1 MSPRIISADSHVA
14 EPEEAYREIDPA
26 FRARAPR
33 LVHDEK
39 DNAGML
45 VDGLPTP
52 VPMAFIL
59 AAGRRPEDIGKPARW
74 ETLNP
79 AGYEPKARLALIDS
93 EGIDAEVIF
102 PSVGMILCRVK
113 DLAYRKACND
123 AYNRW
128 LEGFCSVAPERF
140 LGLATVTLRTVE
152 EGIEELRQARA
163 MGMKG
168 VMLPGDPAI
177 EDYDH
182 PCYDPFWEAAVELG
196 LPVHFHILTSDNDDL
211 SVMFN
216 RKTRGPKIAQF
227 MSIIRGV
234 QDILLMFVFGGVFER
249 HPKLRVVCAEADAG
263 WVPHFLYR
271 MDHAYKRHR
280 YWLETGKL
288 SKLPSEYFR
297 ENIYLTFQDDFA
309 ATHLTEL
316 SPTNRL
322 MWASDFPHNDGTY
335 PHTREVIQKLTEG
348 MSPADRARIVGGN
361 VSALYGLAS

>member
-39 DNAGML
+39 GNAGML

>member
-1 MSPRIISADSHVA
+1 MSTRIISADSHVA

-33 LVHDEK
+33 LVHDDK
-39 DNAGML
+39 GNAGML

-59 AAGRRPEDIGKPARW
+59 AAGRKPEDIGKPARW

-79 AGYEPKARLALIDS
+79 AGYEPRARLALIDA

-128 LEGFCSVAPERF
+128 LEGFCAVAPERF
-140 LGLATVTLRTVE
+140 LGLATLTLRTVE
-152 EGIEELRQARA
+152 EGIEELRQAKA

-168 VMLPGDPAI
+168 VMLPGDPTV

-182 PCYDPFWEAAVELG
+182 PCYDPFWEAAVDLG
-196 LPVHFHILTSDNDDL
+196 LPIHFHILTSDNDDL
-211 SVMFN
+211 SVMFH
-216 RKTRGPKIAQF
+216 RRTRGPKIAQF

-249 HPKLRVVCAEADAG
+249 HPKLKVVCAEADAG

-288 SKLPSEYFR
+288 TKLPSEYFR

-348 MSPADRARIVGGN
+348 MTPADRTRIVGGN
-361 VSALYGLAS
+361 VSSLYGLAS

>member
-14 EPEEAYREIDPA
+14 EPEEAYHQIDPA
-26 FRARAPR
+26 FRDRAPR
-33 LVHDEK
+33 LIHDAK
-39 DNAGML
+39 GNACML

-59 AAGRRPEDIGKPARW
+59 AAGRKPEDIGKPARW

-79 AGYEPKARLALIDS
+79 AGYDPRARLAILDR

-128 LEGFCSVAPERF
+128 LEGFCETAPDRY
-140 LGLATVTLRTVE
+140 LGLATVTLRTIE
-152 EGIEELRQARA
+152 EGIEELRQAKA

-168 VMLPGDPAI
+168 VMFPGDPSI
-177 EDYDH
+177 HDYDH
-182 PCYDPFWEAAVELG
+182 PDYDPIWEACVDLG

-211 SVMFN
+211 SVMFH
-216 RKTRGPKIAQF
+216 RRTRGPKIAQF

-234 QDILLMFVFGGVFER
+234 QDILLMFVFSGVFER
-249 HPKLRVVCAEADAG
+249 HPKLKVVCAEADAG

-271 MDHAYKRHR
+271 MDHAYARHR

-288 SKLPSEYFR
+288 SKQPSAYFSN
-297 ENIYLTFQDDFA
+297 NIYVTFQDDFA
-309 ATHLTEL
+309 ATHLTAL
-316 SPTNRL
+316 TPTDRL

-335 PHTREVIQKLTEG
+335 PNTREVIQKLTG
-348 MSPADRARIVGGN
+348 TMSERDRTRITGGN
-361 VSALYGLAS
+361 VAPLYGLAS

>member
-14 EPEEAYREIDPA
+14 EPQEAYREIDPR
-26 FRARAPR
+26 FRDRAPR
-33 LVHDEK
+33 LVHDDK
-39 DNAGML
+39 GNAGML

-59 AAGRRPEDIGKPARW
+59 AAGRKPEDIGKPARW

-79 AGYEPKARLALIDS
+79 AGYDPKARLAILDA

-128 LEGFCSVAPERF
+128 LEGFCETAPERY
-140 LGLATVTLRTVE
+140 LGLATITLRTIE
-152 EGIEELRQARA
+152 EGIEELRAAKR

-168 VMLPGDPAI
+168 VMFPGDPAQH
-177 EDYDH
+177 DYDH
-182 PCYDPFWEAAVELG
+182 EIYDRIWEECVDLG

-211 SVMFN
+211 SVMFA

-234 QDILLMFVFGGVFER
+234 QDIMLMLVFSGVFER
-249 HPKLRVVCAEADAG
+249 HPKLKVVCAEADAG
-263 WVPHFLYR
+263 WVPHFMYR

-280 YWLETGKL
+280 FWLETGKL
-288 SKLPSEYFR
+288 SKLPSEYFSN
-297 ENIYLTFQDDFA
+297 NIYVTFQDDFA
-309 ATHLTEL
+309 ATHLTAL
-316 SPTNRL
+316 SPTKRL

-335 PHTREVIQKLTEG
+335 PNTREVISKLTDG
-348 MSPADRARIVGGN
+348 MSAEDRTRIIGAN
-361 VSALYGLAS
+361 VTELYGLAS